1 MTDMTPKQI
10 KAALDAGILSEDQA
24 ETMRAKA
31 KATTPEAPSETKAL
45 IGNEEDMRFV
55 RSFSDVFIAMGIGIL
70 SLGVFA
76 LCGLLGGGAM
86 FFLGAGFMWM
96 MAEYFGRK
104 KRAHLPTLLIALS
117 FLLFVHTGADAV
129 ISVFPAFITLGAM
142 LLFYWRF
149 KLPFSIALIAISL
162 VILIYSFVHKI
173 VPIGSFMLISGFAL
187 FATAL
192 IYDARDTGRLTRFAD
207 NAFWLHFTAAPLILH
222 GIALQILSLKTVKIA
237 NIIPVPA
244 LDKGDAVIMLIII
257 AVLALVG
264 LAINRRALLVSSFG
278 YAGFSLLMLIKGT
291 GLDFGA
297 ILAATFLL
305 LGGGIV
311 FLGAGWHGA
320 RRAVLKV
327 LPTSGVFAKIFP
339 PED

>member
-10 KAALDAGILSEDQA
+10 KAALEAGILTEEQA
-24 ETMRAKA
+24 EAMRRQAKLA
-31 KATTPEAPSETKAL
+31 SSETAAL

-70 SLGVFA
+70 SLGVFT
-76 LCGLLGGGAM
+76 LCSLLGGKVA

-117 FLLFVHTGADAV
+117 FLFFVHTGAGSV
-129 ISVFPAFITLGAM
+129 ISVFPAFITLAAM
-142 LLFYWRF
+142 LVFYWRF

-162 VILIYSFVHKI
+162 VTLIYSFVQEI
-173 VPIGSFMLISGFAL
+173 VPIGGFMLFSGFAL

-207 NAFWLHFTAAPLILH
+207 NAFWLHFTAGPLILN
-222 GIALQILSLKTVKIA
+222 GIALQILALKTTKFA
-237 NIIPVPA
+237 RIIPVPTF
-244 LDKGDAVIMLIII
+244 DKGDAVTMLIII
-257 AVLALVG
+257 GILSLVG

-278 YAGFSLLMLIKGT
+278 YAGFSLIMLIKGT

-320 RRAVLKV
+320 RSAILKI
-327 LPTSGVFAKIFP
+327 LPTSGIFAKIFP
-339 PED
+339 PEK

>member
-10 KAALDAGILSEDQA
+10 KAALDAGIVTKEQA
-24 ETMRAKA
+24 EAMRLKA
-31 KATTPEAPSETKAL
+31 KAATPETPPETSPETMAL

-117 FLLFVHTGADAV
+117 FLLFVHTGAGAV

-142 LLFYWRF
+142 LVFYWRF

-173 VPIGSFMLISGFAL
+173 VPIGAFMLISGFRTL
-187 FATAL
+187 C
-192 IYDARDTGRLTRFAD
+192 
-207 NAFWLHFTAAPLILH
+207 
-222 GIALQILSLKTVKIA
+222 
-237 NIIPVPA
+237 
-244 LDKGDAVIMLIII
+244 
-257 AVLALVG
+257 
-264 LAINRRALLVSSFG
+264 
-278 YAGFSLLMLIKGT
+278 
-291 GLDFGA
+291 
-297 ILAATFLL
+297 
-305 LGGGIV
+305 
-311 FLGAGWHGA
+311 HGA
-320 RRAVLKV
+320 SL
-327 LPTSGVFAKIFP
+327 
-339 PED
+339 